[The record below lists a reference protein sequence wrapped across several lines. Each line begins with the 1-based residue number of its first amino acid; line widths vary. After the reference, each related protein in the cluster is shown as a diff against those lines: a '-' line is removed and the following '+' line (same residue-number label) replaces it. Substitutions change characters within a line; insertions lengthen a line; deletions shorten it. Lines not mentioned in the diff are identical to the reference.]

1 MSTTAQ
7 PAYEANLG
15 LKAIAPPSVRQVK
28 NLIWIYFW
36 LIIFEGALRKWVL
49 PMLSD
54 PLLLIRDPVVMLIYL
69 QALRGG
75 FFPKHW
81 LVKLTVGLGAFTFL
95 WGCTHV
101 YAGGSYKMLLVTLY
115 GVRTYFLHLPLIFII
130 GHVFSRQDVVKVGK
144 WCLILAV
151 PMAVLMAA
159 QYRVGDGHW
168 LNKATTGDDSGQ
180 IAAAMGKI
188 RPPGLFS
195 FITGPA
201 TFYPLVTVFLV
212 YGVMRKGTYPKL
224 LMLVAAAA
232 TFMVLPV
239 SGSRTLVLSCGL
251 VVLFGVVALF
261 RIPSLVPRFAIWAAV
276 VGFGGTSLLTFP
288 IGREAVE
295 SFSKRWEQATDY
307 EGQGQGARVGV
318 ARRMT
323 GSFTEVFYYLPY
335 IPFTGH
341 GIGAGTNV
349 GVKLITGKV
358 GFLYGEAEWTRNVME
373 AGPVLGFAYIGFRSL
388 LSFYLLGLALRK
400 LKAQD
405 PLPWLFMSCA
415 FVALLTGQ
423 TSQPTTL
430 GFMAFI
436 AGLSLSSV
444 EVMARHVPLSEN
456 QRRRMQQAERIA
468 RKRRTSGALT
478 ADGGTI

>member
-7 PAYEANLG
+7 TVYEANLG
-15 LKAIAPPSVRQVK
+15 LRAIAPPSVRQVK
-28 NLIWIYFW
+28 ALIWVYFW
-36 LIIFEGALRKWVL
+36 LIILEGSLRKWVL

-54 PLLLIRDPVVMLIYL
+54 PLLIIRDPVVMLIYF
-69 QALRGG
+69 QAVRGG

-81 LVKLTVGLGAFTFL
+81 LVKLTIGLGAFTFL

-101 YAGGSYKMLLVTLY
+101 YAGGSYKMLLVTLF

-130 GHVFSRQDVVKVGK
+130 GHVFTRQDVIKVGK
-144 WCLILAV
+144 WCLLLA
-151 PMAVLMAA
+151 PPIALLMAA
-159 QYRVGDGHW
+159 QYQVGNDHW
-168 LNKATTGDDSGQ
+168 LNRATTGVDSKQ
-180 IAAAMGKI
+180 ITAALGKV
-188 RPPGLFS
+188 RPPGPFS

-201 TFYPLVTVFLV
+201 TFYPLVTVFLI
-212 YGVMRKGTYPKL
+212 YGIMRPGTYPKW
-224 LMLVAAAA
+224 LMLAAAGA
-232 TFMVLPV
+232 TFMMLPV
-239 SGSRTLVLSCGL
+239 SGSRTQVMACAL
-251 VVLFGVVALF
+251 VVAFAGVALL

-276 VGFGGTSLLTFP
+276 VGFGGMSLLTLP

-295 SFSKRWEQATDY
+295 SFTTRWNAATET
-307 EGQGQGARVGV
+307 EGQGQGAKVGV
-318 ARRMT
+318 ARRMG
-323 GSFTEVFYYLPY
+323 GSFTEVFDYLEY

-349 GVKLITGKV
+349 GVKLITGNV

-373 AGPVLGFAYIGFRSL
+373 AGPILGFGYIGFRVL
-388 LSFYLLGLALRK
+388 LAFYLLNLAWRK
-400 LKAQD
+400 LDVQD

-415 FVALLTGQ
+415 FLALVMGQ

-444 EVMARHVPLSEN
+444 EVMARHVPMSEN
-456 QRRRMQQAERIA
+456 QRRRAAQRERIA
-468 RKRRTSGALT
+468 RKRQTSGVLT
-478 ADGGTI
+478 ADGGTF